1 MRLKKRWD
9 FSLRSMNYTYY
20 RRYRPQTKKRP
31 TSFKSFFWLVLILVV
46 LALLLQACVSLVGSF
61 MAEKKDEATLT
72 VNEGSAEV
80 MEWGQTEAA
89 QASDAQLLLVGDTV
103 QSEADSLVTLRFAGD
118 MEIHLD
124 QSTKLL
130 FQDAEVGEDVTTI
143 TVELLSGRVWVS
155 QVSEEQNVDLIFK
168 TKTAN
173 METTQGRFLIAN
185 QDTKQYAYSF
195 DGTLKV
201 DYVDRSQKDS
211 IIETVRVDKGKKT
224 ILTQEAEVA
233 LLARES
239 LTLLGEAGDDFVGDR
254 FVMWNLGTVD
264 TISEGTG
271 TDEEPALG
279 EPPIVDESAETET
292 AETLAEEPVVEVST
306 DPVVSETPQP
316 TLCVQV
322 TSPGL
327 SVSIDK
333 SAIAIEGSITCGTAS
348 TVTVTWAGNGAPY
361 VLGGFAPGDSSF
373 RYVADASYGNLKAGS
388 NTYTIVATAADGTVS
403 QTVTVT
409 IEANF

>member
-1 MRLKKRWD
+1 
-9 FSLRSMNYTYY
+9 MNYTYY
-20 RRYRPQTKKRP
+20 RRYRPQTKKRA
-31 TSFKSFFWLVLILVV
+31 TSFKSFFWLVVILVV
-46 LALLLQACVSLVGSF
+46 LALLLQACVSLVSSF
-61 MAEKKDEATLT
+61 IAEKKDEATLT

-80 MEWGQTEAA
+80 LEWGQTELTL
-89 QASDAQLLLVGDTV
+89 ASDAQLLLVGDTV
-103 QSEADSLVTLRFAGD
+103 QSKADSLVTLRFAGE

-124 QSTKLL
+124 ENTKLL
-130 FQDAEVGEDVTTI
+130 FEDAVVGESITTI
-143 TVELLSGRVWVS
+143 TVELLSGRAWVS
-155 QVSEEQNVDLIFK
+155 QISEEQDVDLLLK

-185 QDTKQYAYSF
+185 QDTKQYAYSL
-195 DGTLKV
+195 DGTLNV
-201 DYVDRSQKDS
+201 DYVDRSQNDS
-211 IIETVRVDKGKKT
+211 VIETVRVDKGKKT

-239 LTLLGEAGDDFVGDR
+239 ITLLGESGDDFLGDR

-264 TISEGTG
+264 TISEGSG
-271 TDEEPALG
+271 EEPMLGEAPDAASDEASDEESEASAQEPAG
-279 EPPIVDESAETET
+279 DGTQVAE
-292 AETLAEEPVVEVST
+292 VKT
-306 DPVVSETPQP
+306 DPVVSETPVP

-327 SVSIDK
+327 SVSIQKD
-333 SAIAIEGSITCGTAS
+333 AIAIEGSITCGTAS

-361 VLGGFAPGDSSF
+361 TLGGFAPGDTSF

-403 QTVTVT
+403 QAVTVT
-409 IEANF
+409 IEASF